1 MINKICKINQINK
14 VSNMSKK
21 YNKLLMK
28 RCYYKIN
35 LKYFKRNISKFKKIK
50 ANYYILMK

>member
-1 MINKICKINQINK
+1 
-14 VSNMSKK
+14 
-21 YNKLLMK
+21 MK